1 MVKEIFMEV
10 GSSAASYR
18 EGLWQ
23 LIGRA
28 RAFQAMGMGGAK
40 ARWSMLS
47 SEHDQQTSLTEDTG
61 VGARKEKTVGD
72 RVGKTK
78 KGFTRGSKFLA
89 KRWDFILWARI

>member
-40 ARWSMLS
+40 AR
-47 SEHDQQTSLTEDTG
+47 
-61 VGARKEKTVGD
+61 
-72 RVGKTK
+72 
-78 KGFTRGSKFLA
+78 
-89 KRWDFILWARI
+89 

>member
-1 MVKEIFMEV
+1 
-10 GSSAASYR
+10 
-18 EGLWQ
+18 
-23 LIGRA
+23 
-28 RAFQAMGMGGAK
+28 
-40 ARWSMLS
+40 MLS

-89 KRWDFILWARI
+89 KR